1 MILLLLKE
9 MYING
14 NEIRLVGIS
23 LSNLIDENQSQIS
36 LFETENDSKQN
47 KLDRVLDDIKN
58 KYGYNKITRAG
69 KMEVE
74 GFVKLKDI

>member
-1 MILLLLKE
+1 

-14 NEIRLVGIS
+14 NDIRLVGIS

-36 LFETENDSKQN
+36 LFETEKDSKQN

-69 KMEVE
+69 KMEVD

>member
-1 MILLLLKE
+1 

-14 NEIRLVGIS
+14 NDIRLVGIS

-36 LFETENDSKQN
+36 LFETEKDSKQN